1 MKILV
6 LDNYDSFVYN
16 LVYILKELGG
26 DVDVF
31 RNDKISVEDVNN
43 FIDNAGSD
51 SNVRSQLV
59 QSISNA
65 INPNLPDSQV
75 DQYFSNMNMPQG
87 SPLSSDLQTDY
98 NNAKNNINSLLGI
111 TPPSQQFGY
120 SADPYGGL
128 MANNLTTNPYNI
140 DYLRRLGLI

>member
-1 MKILV
+1 MGFNEAGQRGL
-6 LDNYDSFVYN
+6 
-16 LVYILKELGG
+16 LG
-26 DVDVF
+26 
-31 RNDKISVEDVNN
+31 
-43 FIDNAGSD
+43 NAALGYGQSGD
-51 SNVRSQLV
+51 SNVPM
-59 QSISNA
+59 SNFNTGDSDRDVMNRIA
-65 INPNLPDSQV
+65 PDAPYIVNPNLTRPDSVAQ
-75 DQYFSNMNMPQG
+75 DYFNNMSMTQG